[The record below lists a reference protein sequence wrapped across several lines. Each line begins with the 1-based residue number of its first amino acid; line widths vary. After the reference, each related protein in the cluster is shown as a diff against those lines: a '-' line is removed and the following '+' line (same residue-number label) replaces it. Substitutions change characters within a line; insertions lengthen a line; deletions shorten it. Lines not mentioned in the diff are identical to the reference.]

1 MYFKISAISQ
11 NHNIFC
17 SGYVQLHDMF
27 VVPNYTL
34 PHPRKVIRRSFEGVV
49 NKIGLG
55 RDSSRTRD
63 K

>member
-17 SGYVQLHDMF
+17 SGYVELLDMF

-34 PHPRKVIRRSFEGVV
+34 PHPRKVVRRSFEGGVRE
-49 NKIGLG
+49 L
-55 RDSSRTRD
+55 
-63 K
+63 

>member
-17 SGYVQLHDMF
+17 SGYVELLDMF

-34 PHPRKVIRRSFEGVV
+34 HVTSKSWLLFFKRRIALSNG
-49 NKIGLG
+49 
-55 RDSSRTRD
+55 
-63 K
+63 

>member
-17 SGYVQLHDMF
+17 SGYVELFDMF

-34 PHPRKVIRRSFEGVV
+34 PHPRKVVRRSFEGGVRE
-49 NKIGLG
+49 L
-55 RDSSRTRD
+55 
-63 K
+63 